1 MTICQHC
8 YFRKRIL
15 EMKYG
20 ENVSPIKNE
29 QTILNDIMRFSI
41 DSTCLIMFNP
51 GIASARQLE
60 TIPANRHVEEE
71 HRIPYKSRS
80 EKCESADTKAKLITN
95 I

>member
-1 MTICQHC
+1 M
-8 YFRKRIL
+8 
-15 EMKYG
+15 
-20 ENVSPIKNE
+20 
-29 QTILNDIMRFSI
+29 

-60 TIPANRHVEEE
+60 TIPANKHVEEE

-80 EKCESADTKAKLITN
+80 EKCELADTTAKLITN